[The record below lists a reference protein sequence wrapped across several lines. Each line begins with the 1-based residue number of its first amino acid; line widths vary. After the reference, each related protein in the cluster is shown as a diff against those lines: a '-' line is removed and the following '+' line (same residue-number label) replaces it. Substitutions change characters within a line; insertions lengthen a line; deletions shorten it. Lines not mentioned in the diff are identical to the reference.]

1 MLSLEACSKSSST
14 YKRNTQ
20 HRLHASQ
27 VLKGIIC
34 RIFKPNFYDEYTNI
48 LSLISEKK
56 VVIVNIV
63 MV

>member
-1 MLSLEACSKSSST
+1 MFKKHSFT
-14 YKRNTQ
+14 YKRKTQ
-20 HRLHASQ
+20 HRLHVSQ

-34 RIFKPNFYDEYTNI
+34 GIFKPNFYDEYTINM
-48 LSLISEKK
+48 ISEKK